1 MLKATCPKNLPI
13 FQKWDELVHAVHTSQ
28 VVIVTGE
35 TGCGKTTQ
43 LPKICLDAGQGSR
56 RRIVCTQPRR
66 VAAISIARRVQE
78 ELSPAGMPNL
88 VGYKIRFRDKTSFD
102 TRIKFVTDGIL
113 LAELQSDSLL
123 QEYDTIIVDEAH
135 ERSLNID
142 ILLGSIRLLLKK
154 RPELRLVI
162 TSATMNVEVFQK
174 AFSNAPFIHIEGRSY
189 PVQILYFSEM
199 LAQHGPLEASLEEQ
213 TPVDLAMNAVRIIR
227 EQDRIGHILVFLPTE
242 LDIRRVVKAIREEM
256 TDVLPLPM
264 FGRLTSAEQDRIFQN
279 TNLQKIVCATN
290 IAETSITVPGIRYVV
305 DSGLARIAR
314 YNVRSRLKTLPVSP
328 ISRSSADQ
336 RAGRAGRVSSG
347 VCIRLYTREEY
358 EARQPFDTPEILRS
372 NLSETILKLLA
383 MGIKDIPNF
392 PFLEAPSFRA
402 FSEGIDTLQEVG
414 ALDRQKNLTPT
425 GRIMARLPLDPR
437 ISRMILE
444 AKGLN
449 ALKEVV
455 ILAAALSVQDPRERP
470 SQKENQ
476 ADQIHSAFKNPSSD
490 FVTLLNIWNF
500 MEGFRKE
507 RQSRTALKR
516 LCARHFLSFTRM
528 EEWRD
533 VYDQILTILSDMG
546 GFSLNQTPAS
556 YDAIHK
562 AVIAGFPG
570 HVAMQKEGAQYVG
583 ARGRQLMLFPGSVVY
598 RRRPKWIV
606 SAEQVKTTQLFA
618 RIVAEIKPEWVEE
631 VAKDLVTRSYSEPR
645 WDRDRGDV
653 VAWEKVSLLGLTL
666 VERRRVSYS
675 GIEPEKAED
684 IFVREA
690 LVSGALKGNYAFL
703 KHNMRLLNELL
714 SLEDKTRRSDL
725 VVDEEFMA
733 EELKNGLRILK
744 QESGISP
751 ICRESQL
758 QKAIKLAKSGDS
770 PIFLDRD
777 RLLKNAVEESELR
790 LFPGHIEIN
799 GQSFPLI
806 YRFALGSDDDGITV
820 QIPIEHLF
828 DLKPQPFQWLVPG
841 FLEDKIEAILQNL
854 PKNIRKELF
863 PLRETAHEVFQMV
876 RRDAGQIPLFEA
888 LEQAIYRLKA
898 IKIPEDAW
906 PSESE
911 LPLHLQMR
919 FEILSRRSREGKP
932 ETLAVK
938 RDLRLL
944 QQQLGATLQ
953 EQLCNAPEFLHL
965 SEQWNGKAVSLSDLN
980 GLLRSFKVSN
990 GVVAADVFLGFE
1002 FEGGLRIRLF
1012 WNREEAKQRSLNA
1025 IVKALEE
1032 VLQKEIR
1039 WLKTQFK
1046 LGGMS
1051 IQELAAKGLAFV
1063 ADNVVQQTLTKMVRD
1078 RFQDFCSIKEAGAAG
1093 RSPLHIPM
1101 IRNEFVKK
1109 GLKLVGPVNAVLK
1122 ELGQVWLELR
1132 RMETDLKGKPLTQ
1145 KIMDCL
1151 KKELN
1156 DLVPEDF
1163 PLECEEQWI
1172 LAIPRYLAALSIR
1185 SRRARENPVKDM
1197 AKAEGVQSV
1206 LKEYEALLQLAA
1218 SHKTS
1223 DAILNDLEA
1232 LKVMLWEYKLSIFA
1246 PELGAKRG
1254 ISAKK
1259 LQESIQALK
1268 CRIKTDCLKT

>member
-1 MLKATCPKNLPI
+1 M
-13 FQKWDELVHAVHTSQ
+13 
-28 VVIVTGE
+28 
-35 TGCGKTTQ
+35 
-43 LPKICLDAGQGSR
+43 
-56 RRIVCTQPRR
+56 
-66 VAAISIARRVQE
+66 
-78 ELSPAGMPNL
+78 
-88 VGYKIRFRDKTSFD
+88 VGYKVRFRDKTSSD

-113 LAELQSDSLL
+113 LAELQGDPLL
-123 QEYDTIIVDEAH
+123 REYDTIIVDEAH

-142 ILLGSIRLLLKK
+142 ILLGSVRLLLKK
-154 RPELRLVI
+154 RPELHLVI

-174 AFSNAPFIHIEGRSY
+174 AFPNVPFIQVHGRNY
-189 PVQILYFSEM
+189 PVQIVYYPDM
-199 LAQHGPLEASLEEQ
+199 IAQRNIVQDSLDEQ

-242 LDIRRVVKAIREEM
+242 LDIRRMVKALREEM
-256 TDVLPLPM
+256 TEILALPM
-264 FGRLTSAEQDRIFQN
+264 FGRLTSAEQDRIFQE
-279 TNLQKIVCATN
+279 TSLQKVVCATN

-305 DSGLARIAR
+305 DSGLARISR

-336 RAGRAGRVSSG
+336 RAGRAGRVAPG
-347 VCIRLYTREEY
+347 VCIRLYSEEEY
-358 EARQPFDTPEILRS
+358 AARQPFDTPEILRS

-383 MGIKDIPNF
+383 MGIKDVPNF
-392 PFLEAPSFRA
+392 PFIEAPSLRA

-414 ALDRQKNLTPT
+414 ALDRQKNLTPM
-425 GRIMARLPLDPR
+425 GRLMARLPLDPR

-444 AKGLN
+444 AKVLN

-455 ILAAALSVQDPRERP
+455 ILAAALSIQDPRERP
-470 SQKENQ
+470 SQKEGQ
-476 ADQIHSAFKNPSSD
+476 ADQIHSVFKNPSSD

-500 MEGFRKE
+500 VEGFRKE
-507 RQSRTALKR
+507 RQSRTAIKR

-533 VYDQILTILSDMG
+533 VYDQILSILSDMG
-546 GFSLNQTPAS
+546 GFLLNHTHAS

-570 HVAMQKEGAQYVG
+570 HVAMHKEGAQYIG
-583 ARGRQLMLFPGSVVY
+583 ARGRQLMLFPGSAVY
-598 RRRPKWIV
+598 RKRPKWIV

-631 VAKDLVTRSYSEPR
+631 VAKDLVTRSYSEPY

-653 VAWEKVSLLGLTL
+653 MAWEKVSLWGLIL

-675 GIEPEKAED
+675 GIDPEKARE
-684 IFVREA
+684 IFVKEA

-703 KHNMRLLNELL
+703 KHNMRLLDELL
-714 SLEDKTRRSDL
+714 SMEDKTRRSDL

-733 EELKNGLRILK
+733 EELKNGLQILE

-758 QKAIKLAKSGDS
+758 KKAIKLTKSGDS

-777 RLLKNAVEESELR
+777 RLLKNAVEESELS
-790 LFPGHIEIN
+790 LFPGHFEIN

-806 YRFALGSDDDGITV
+806 YRFAPGSDDDGITV

-828 DLKPQPFQWLVPG
+828 DLRPQPFQWLVPG

-863 PLRETAHEVFQMV
+863 PLQETAHEVFQMV
-876 RRDAGQIPLFEA
+876 RRDAGQISLFEA

-898 IKIPEDAW
+898 IKISEDAW

-911 LPLHLQMR
+911 LPLHLRMR

-932 ETLAVK
+932 ETLAVG

-953 EQLCNAPEFLHL
+953 EQLCNAPEFLRL
-965 SEQWNGKAVSLSDLN
+965 SEQWDGKAVSLSDLH

-990 GVVAADVFLGFE
+990 GVVVADVFV
-1002 FEGGLRIRLF
+1002 GLCFDGRLKVRLF
-1012 WNREEAKQRSLNA
+1012 WDREEAKQRSMDA
-1025 IVKALEE
+1025 IAKALEE
-1032 VLQKEIR
+1032 VLSKEIR
-1039 WLKTQFK
+1039 WLKAQFT

-1063 ADNVVQQTLTKMVRD
+1063 ADNAVRQTLTKAVRD
-1078 RFQDFCSIKEAGAAG
+1078 RFQDFCRIKEAGATG

-1101 IRNEFVKK
+1101 IRDEFVKK
-1109 GLKLVGPVNAVLK
+1109 GLELVRAVDAVLK
-1122 ELGQVWLELR
+1122 ELGQVWRELR
-1132 RMETDLKGKPLTQ
+1132 RMEADLKGKPLTQ
-1145 KIMDCL
+1145 KIIDCL

-1156 DLVPEDF
+1156 ALVPEDF
-1163 PLECEEQWI
+1163 PLGCEEQWV

-1185 SRRARENPVKDM
+1185 ARRARENPVKDM
-1197 AKAEGVQSV
+1197 AKAEGMRSV
-1206 LKEYEALLQLAA
+1206 LEAYEALLQLAA
-1218 SHKTS
+1218 SYKTS
-1223 DAILNDLEA
+1223 DAILNDLGA
-1232 LKVMLWEYKLSIFA
+1232 LKAMLWEYKLSIFA
-1246 PELGAKRG
+1246 PELGVKRG
-1254 ISAKK
+1254 ISVKK
-1259 LQESIQALK
+1259 LKESIEALG
-1268 CRIKTDCLKT
+1268 CRIKNET